1 MKEIIYTINREDIVP
16 EAMIALY
23 TEHRR
28 NEKNNRSI
36 EHLQS
41 RKRKNLFFFKNKNL
55 SIFYSRM
62 FNHFN
67 MFLRDIGFMCTSISR
82 IE

>member
-41 RKRKNLFFFKNKNL
+41 RRRKNLFLLKTKTYL
-55 SIFYSRM
+55 SFTLVCLI
-62 FNHFN
+62 
-67 MFLRDIGFMCTSISR
+67 TSTCS
-82 IE
+82 

>member
-41 RKRKNLFFFKNKNL
+41 RKRKNLFFFKNKNNK
-55 SIFYSRM
+55 IKEFYSKYTLL
-62 FNHFN
+62 NDL
-67 MFLRDIGFMCTSISR
+67 LRR
-82 IE
+82 A

>member
-41 RKRKNLFFFKNKNL
+41 RKRKNLFFF
-55 SIFYSRM
+55 
-62 FNHFN
+62 
-67 MFLRDIGFMCTSISR
+67 
-82 IE
+82 